1 MSINRSRR
9 EKNPD
14 NGAPLPRFKLRSSGA
29 DNVAGR
35 EPAVIQGPRLV
46 AEQREEKPTFR
57 APQPSPSENM
67 PPAPMKATNEPEL
80 LVPTN
85 TIKPMDSLRKN
96 AEPASTSGNPLR
108 GDAVQPAVF
117 EEESPTTVNEGGP
130 SPASGAVRSNP
141 LRR

>member
-1 MSINRSRR
+1 
-9 EKNPD
+9 
-14 NGAPLPRFKLRSSGA
+14 LPRFKLRSSGA

-46 AEQREEKPTFR
+46 ADERNETPKFT
-57 APQPSPSENM
+57 APQPRPTETTL
-67 PPAPMKATNEPEL
+67 PASMKSASEPEL
-80 LVPTN
+80 LIPTN
-85 TIKPMDSLRKN
+85 TIKPMDGPRQG

-108 GDAVQPAVF
+108 SESVQPAVF
-117 EEESPTTVNEGGP
+117 EEESPATASEGGP